1 MVFASALIIT
11 AGGQLGIVRKGIVPL
26 GGTAVPHC
34 PMCSHLHH
42 SILQSMNQPL
52 AKQTGDKPMNDQQ
65 KQAFIDLI
73 LLAVTMGM
81 TVSSFILLILGEF
94 SLDTL
99 NLVLIGVVCGW
110 LFKYRRTQSNQSL
123 LEALEEKES

>member
-1 MVFASALIIT
+1 
-11 AGGQLGIVRKGIVPL
+11 
-26 GGTAVPHC
+26 
-34 PMCSHLHH
+34 
-42 SILQSMNQPL
+42 
-52 AKQTGDKPMNDQQ
+52 MNDQQ